1 MMSKKPSDAA
11 RKCVIPGLFAIS
23 QTCVHCI
30 VPILSSRAQYW
41 LNPPDLGETF
51 SNSGGCT
58 IVLQRPGLM
67 NHYTG

>member
-1 MMSKKPSDAA
+1 MVSKKQSDAA
-11 RKCVIPGLFAIS
+11 NGVIPGLFAIN

-30 VPILSSRAQYW
+30 VPILSSRAQYRFD
-41 LNPPDLGETF
+41 PPDLGETF